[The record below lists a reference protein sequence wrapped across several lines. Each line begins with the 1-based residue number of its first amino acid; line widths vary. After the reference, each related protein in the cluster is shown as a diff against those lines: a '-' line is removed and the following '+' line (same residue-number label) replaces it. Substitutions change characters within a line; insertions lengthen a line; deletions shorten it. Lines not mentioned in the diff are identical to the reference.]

1 MPCTHDFFV
10 TSQYTRRIA
19 KSPDESFFLIL
30 NYLFKGQ
37 NYLAVESSLPLS
49 VFKLSVN
56 TVEPNFFMSLETA
69 GIECLFLMKNVDGYL
84 SG

>member
-10 TSQYTRRIA
+10 VSIYETNCQVPGPI
-19 KSPDESFFLIL
+19 LIL
-30 NYLFKGQ
+30 YYLFKGQ

-56 TVEPNFFMSLETA
+56 TVELNFFMSLETA
-69 GIECLFLMKNVDGYL
+69 GRMSFSHEKC
-84 SG
+84 

>member
-19 KSPDESFFLIL
+19 KSPDQSFFLIL

-37 NYLAVESSLPLS
+37 NYLAVDHESSLPLS
-49 VFKLSVN
+49 VFKLSAVG
-56 TVEPNFFMSLETA
+56 PNFFMSLETA
-69 GIECLFLMKNVDGYL
+69 SRTSFSHEKC
-84 SG
+84 

>member
-1 MPCTHDFFV
+1 MPCTHDFLW
-10 TSQYTRRIA
+10 SQYTRRIA
-19 KSPDESFFLIL
+19 KSPDQSFFLIL

-69 GIECLFLMKNVDGYL
+69 GRVSFSHEKC
-84 SG
+84 

>member
-1 MPCTHDFFV
+1 MIFLW
-10 TSQYTRRIA
+10 SQYTRRIA
-19 KSPDESFFLIL
+19 KSTDQSFFLIL

-56 TVEPNFFMSLETA
+56 TVELNFFMSLETA

>member
-1 MPCTHDFFV
+1 MIFLW
-10 TSQYTRRIA
+10 SQYTRRIA
-19 KSPDESFFLIL
+19 KSPDQSFFLIL
-30 NYLFKGQ
+30 YYLFKGQ

-56 TVEPNFFMSLETA
+56 TVELNFFMSLETA

>member
-19 KSPDESFFLIL
+19 KCQDESFFLIL

-37 NYLAVESSLPLS
+37 NYLAVDHESSLPLS

-56 TVEPNFFMSLETA
+56 TVGPNFFMSLETA
-69 GIECLFLMKNVDGYL
+69 SRTSFSHEKC
-84 SG
+84 

>member
-10 TSQYTRRIA
+10 VSIYETNCQVPGPI
-19 KSPDESFFLIL
+19 FFIL

-56 TVEPNFFMSLETA
+56 TVELNFFMSLETA
-69 GIECLFLMKNVDGYL
+69 GRMSFSHEKC
-84 SG
+84 

>member
-19 KSPDESFFLIL
+19 KSTDESFFLIL

-37 NYLAVESSLPLS
+37 NYLAVESSLPLNS

-56 TVEPNFFMSLETA
+56 TVGPNFFMSLETA
-69 GIECLFLMKNVDGYL
+69 SRTSFLMKNVDGYL

>member
-1 MPCTHDFFV
+1 M
-10 TSQYTRRIA
+10 
-19 KSPDESFFLIL
+19 IL
-30 NYLFKGQ
+30 YYLFKGQ

-69 GIECLFLMKNVDGYL
+69 GIERLFLMKNVDGYL